1 MTELENSDDAFAIK
15 LIPYIVNKL
24 SLLLSISLLLATFSL
39 PGQIQGADYFDEHY
53 LLQDRLARGLVFDV
67 LQDQFGFMWF
77 ATEYGLVQYDGVKE
91 KSFVH
96 EPGNLHSLASNVIT
110 AIAEDRAGNL
120 WVGTQHS
127 GVHFF
132 DRSNQQFKRFQHEK
146 DNPRS
151 IGHNKVNEVL
161 VTKEGAVWVTTE
173 GGGVAVYNA
182 KEDHFIRFEK
192 PAIESLFTYAL
203 WEDKE
208 EGLWLGSYFGLS
220 QWSPNDSL
228 FQPVVN
234 VLDTDT
240 TSAWLKVIQADAQD
254 QIWMGFQQGG
264 IYTLQAETGDISR
277 IDCTPAWPSDLA
289 SNHIW
294 DIHIDSFGHAWVATD
309 GALLHL
315 ALDGGKDQS
324 FQLSSYHLS
333 TESRYLCIYPSKDGV
348 YWVGTNDGVIKLVP
362 KHKLFQLLVP
372 LKTGESI
379 DKRRGVTTFSQHTA
393 QQTWVGTNSGL
404 FQYDAQ
410 KEQLHQDFLA
420 AHPALRQLDSLNIS
434 ALYQDTRGRLWIGT
448 IEGFN
453 LNFGLYRY
461 DIHQRRLIDYS
472 AHHLFLHSYATFSV
486 VEDPS
491 GDIWLG
497 NRHALVQYQAQ
508 FDNFRVIKT
517 NTVLPNEIEI
527 NQLLFRPPNSLWIGT
542 NNAGFLIFNT
552 LTKTLLP
559 QSDIIVDSN
568 QLINPRIIALMS
580 TADSSLLLGAGG
592 GLLLLDPILK
602 SVQGFDSRNGLGGN
616 LVKSMLQDQVGDI
629 WIASSLALSRFK
641 PAQAQFTSF
650 HAEDGMQLREFWDRS
665 SFLAPSGQL
674 YFGGDNGMLLFHP
687 DNIQNNKYVPP
698 VIFTNFYLFN
708 KEVKSDVKNKLL
720 PAPIY
725 RLPTIR
731 LQHSQNVFTIHFAAL
746 SFINPEKTQ
755 YAVRMEGFEDEWQEI
770 GHQTAA
776 TYTNLDPGIYDFQV
790 KAANNDGRWNE
801 LGASL
806 KIVVLPPWYLTWWA
820 LLLYFVV
827 GFAALLLFYRFQLN
841 KRLAEVE
848 TRQLR
853 QLDAIKTQL
862 YTNITH
868 EFRTPLTLI
877 QGPVERALEDASFRL
892 QKIDLDRIRQN
903 CKRLLKLIEQM
914 LNLNKLEAGA
924 LKVEY
929 QHGDI
934 IPALKY
940 ITDSFMSY
948 AESQG
953 ISLETEFSDHPISM
967 DYDRQKL
974 FDIVSNLLS
983 NAIKFTSSGGRVK
996 LQVVSESTQLA
1007 IHVTDTGHGIPTTEL
1022 DKVFDQFY
1030 QIRSDTHF
1038 PKQEVVRSG
1047 SGIGLALSKRL
1058 AELMGGQLSVKSE
1071 FGLGSTFS
1079 LWLPIQHLHT
1089 NQQAEIPYDEY
1100 YVPIVSEAPLAS
1112 DNPPATAHGPKIL
1125 IVEDNISVA
1134 HFIAESIPSSFSV
1147 IMAHDGRKGI
1157 ELAQAHIPDLI
1168 ITDVMMPKMDGFEL
1182 TTTLK
1187 EDQRTSHVPIILL
1200 TAKADLESKIAGL
1213 RKGGDAYLTKPF
1225 NRQELIVQIENLLET
1240 RRRLQSHYLT
1250 ASGLLDGT
1258 VVSEKVSRIEHTFIK
1273 KVRQLIESQ
1282 ITAGSYSIDALAKDL
1297 HLSPSQLYRK
1307 MMALTGQ
1314 STSKFLRQVQIKKAV
1329 NLLRNTDLNINEIA
1343 YQTGFNEPA
1352 YFTRVFST
1360 EIGVSPSAYRQQS
1373 S

>member
-1 MTELENSDDAFAIK
+1 M
-15 LIPYIVNKL
+15 NKL
-24 SLLLSISLLLATFSL
+24 SLLLSISLLLATFYL
-39 PGQIQGADYFDEHY
+39 PGQIQGTDYFDEHY

-96 EPGNLHSLASNVIT
+96 EPGNLHSLAGNVIT
-110 AIAEDRAGNL
+110 AIAEDQAGDL

-132 DRSNQQFKRFQHEK
+132 DRSNQQFKRFQHER

-161 VTKEGAVWVTTE
+161 VTEEGAVWVTTE

-220 QWSPNDSL
+220 QWSPSDSL
-228 FQPVVN
+228 FQPAVN
-234 VLDTDT
+234 ILDIDT
-240 TSAWLKVIQADAQD
+240 TSAWLKVIQQDAQD
-254 QIWMGFQQGG
+254 RIWVGFQRGG
-264 IYTLQAETGDISR
+264 IYTLQAENGDISP

-309 GALLHL
+309 GALYHL
-315 ALDGGKDQS
+315 TSQGTDQA
-324 FQLSSYHLS
+324 FKLSSYRLS
-333 TESRYLCIYPSKDGV
+333 AESRYLCIYPSQDGV
-348 YWVGTNDGVIKLVP
+348 YWVGTNNGVIKLVP
-362 KHKLFQLLVP
+362 KHKLFRLLVP
-372 LKTGESI
+372 LKKGESI
-379 DKRRGVTTFSQHTA
+379 DTKRGVTTFSQHTA

-404 FQYDAQ
+404 FQYDVQ
-410 KEQLHQDFLA
+410 KEQLHRDFLQ
-420 AHPALRQLDSLNIS
+420 AHPALKQLDEFNIS
-434 ALYQDTRGRLWIGT
+434 ALYQDTRNGLWIGT

-461 DIHQRRLIDYS
+461 DIRQGTLVDYS
-472 AHHLFLHSYATFSV
+472 SRHLFLHSYATFSV

-508 FDNFRVIKT
+508 LDSFRVIET

-527 NQLLFRPPNSLWIGT
+527 NQLLFHHPNSLWIGT
-542 NNAGFLIFNT
+542 NNTGFFFFNT
-552 LTKTLLP
+552 LTETLLP
-559 QSDIIVDSN
+559 QSDIIVDST

-580 TADSSLLLGAGG
+580 TADSSLLLGTGG

-602 SVQGFDSRNGLGGN
+602 SVQGFDSRNGFGGN
-616 LVKSMLQDQVGDI
+616 LVKSMLQDQAGDI
-629 WIASSLALSRFK
+629 WIASSLALSRFD
-641 PAQAQFTSF
+641 PAQTQFTSF

-674 YFGGDNGMLLFHP
+674 YFGGENGMLLFHP

-725 RLPTIR
+725 RIPTIR

-755 YAVRMEGFEDEWQEI
+755 YAVRMEGFENEWQEI

-776 TYTNLDPGIYDFQV
+776 TYTNLDPGTYYFQV
-790 KAANNDGRWNE
+790 KAANNDGHWNE

-806 KIVVLPPWYLTWWA
+806 KIVVLPPWYVTWWA

-827 GFAALLLFYRFQLN
+827 GFAAILLFYRFQLN
-841 KRLAEVE
+841 KQLAEVE
-848 TRQLR
+848 ARQLR

-877 QGPVERALEDASFRL
+877 QGPVERALEDASFSL

-929 QHGDI
+929 QYGDI

-953 ISLETEFSDHPISM
+953 INLETEFLDHPISM

-983 NAIKFTSSGGRVK
+983 NAVKFTPSGGQVK
-996 LQVVSESTQLA
+996 LQAVSESTQLA

-1022 DKVFDQFY
+1022 DNVFDQFY
-1030 QIRSDTHF
+1030 QIHSDTYS

-1058 AELMGGQLSVKSE
+1058 AELMGGQLVVKSKL
-1071 FGLGSTFS
+1071 GIGSTFS
-1079 LWLPIQHLHT
+1079 LLLPIHHLHT
-1089 NQQAEIPYDEY
+1089 SKQVDHLYNDHYI
-1100 YVPIVSEAPLAS
+1100 PIVT
-1112 DNPPATAHGPKIL
+1112 ATPTSSSISFSTDQGPKIL
-1125 IVEDNISVA
+1125 IVEDNINVA
-1134 HFIAESIPSSFSV
+1134 HFIAESIPAPFSKM
-1147 IMAHDGRKGI
+1147 IANDGKKGI
-1157 ELAQAHIPDLI
+1157 EMALTHIPDLI
-1168 ITDVMMPKMDGFEL
+1168 ITDVMMPKLDGYEL
-1182 TTTLK
+1182 TIALK
-1187 EDQRTSHVPIILL
+1187 EDQRTSHIPIILL
-1200 TAKADLESKIAGL
+1200 TAKADLDSKISGL

-1225 NRQELIVQIENLLET
+1225 NRQELVVQIENLLET

-1250 ASGLLDGT
+1250 ENGLLEET
-1258 VVSEKVSRIEHTFIK
+1258 IAREKVSKIEHAFIK
-1273 KVRQLIESQ
+1273 RVRQLIENQ
-1282 ITAGSYSIDALAKDL
+1282 IAEGSYSIDALAKDL

-1314 STSKFLRQVQIKKAV
+1314 STSKFFRQVQIKKAI
-1329 NLLRNTDLNINEIA
+1329 NLLRNTDLNITEIA
-1343 YQTGFNEPA
+1343 YQTGFNEAA
-1352 YFTRVFST
+1352 YFTRVFSA
-1360 EIGVSPSAYRQQS
+1360 EMGQAPFAYRDQLR
-1373 S
+1373 